1 MDIFRRSVR
10 KPSRNI
16 RRRDFNLIGIR
27 ILLWA
32 DKRIGGI
39 RTNEKLNELGDGSCG
54 TIVAITGDSHFQ
66 SRITSIGL
74 TIGSRIEVIQNPKKQ
89 PVLLYNRDTMVALNK
104 NEAEKIM
111 VEVRQ

>member
-1 MDIFRRSVR
+1 M
-10 KPSRNI
+10 K
-16 RRRDFNLIGIR
+16 
-27 ILLWA
+27 
-32 DKRIGGI
+32 
-39 RTNEKLNELGDGSCG
+39 KLNELGDGSCG

-66 SRITSIGL
+66 SRITSIWL

>member
-1 MDIFRRSVR
+1 MEYEF
-10 KPSRNI
+10 
-16 RRRDFNLIGIR
+16 
-27 ILLWA
+27 LLWA
-32 DKRIGGI
+32 DKKRLEELE
-39 RTNEKLNELGDGSCG
+39 RMKKLNELGDGSCG